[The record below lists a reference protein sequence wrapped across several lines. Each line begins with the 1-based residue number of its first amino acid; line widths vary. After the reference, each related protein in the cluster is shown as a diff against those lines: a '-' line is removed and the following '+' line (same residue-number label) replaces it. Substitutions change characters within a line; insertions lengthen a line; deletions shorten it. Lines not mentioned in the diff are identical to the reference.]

1 MTQRLV
7 YLNGAFVPEAQ
18 ARISIFDCALM
29 YGDMVFEMTRTFRQ
43 IPFRLDEHLDRLYD
57 SLKYA
62 RLDCGLSQAEMV
74 AATHETLERNSEALA
89 GVDCQI
95 MHNVTRGV
103 IPVYDGIV
111 PEGTGPVVTINVFPL
126 YRHVGGMVDRYETG
140 VHFVVPPQQSVPAR
154 YLDPKAKTRSRLH
167 YKIAE
172 LQAAYMEEGAQ
183 ALLTDEHGFVTEGT
197 GNNFFMVRNG
207 EVLTPRGRDI
217 LRGVSRGACLD
228 LARGLGIP
236 VRETDIEPY
245 DVRQADEAWF
255 TSTTICMVP
264 ITRFDFH
271 TIGDGSP
278 GPVYR
283 RILQAWSEQ
292 VGVDIVA
299 QARNLAAAGQNW
311 SPES

>member
-1 MTQRLV
+1 MSERLV
-7 YLNGAFVPEAQ
+7 YVNGRFVPESE

-43 IPFRLDEHLDRLYD
+43 APFRLNDHLDRLYD

-62 RLDCGLSQAEMV
+62 RLDCGLTQADME
-74 AATHETLERNSEALA
+74 AATYETLERNRDALA
-89 GVDCQI
+89 GADCQI

-103 IPVYDGIV
+103 IPIYDGIA
-111 PEGTGPVVTINVFPL
+111 PEGIAPVVTINVFPL
-126 YRHVGGMVDRYETG
+126 YRHIGGMAQRYETG
-140 VHFVVPPQQSVPAR
+140 VHFVVPPQQSIPAR

-172 LQAAYMEEGAQ
+172 LQAAHMEEGSQ

-217 LRGVSRGACLD
+217 LRGVSRSACIE
-228 LARGLGIP
+228 LAQSLGIP
-236 VRETDIEPY
+236 VHETDIEPY

-271 TIGDGSP
+271 TVGTGTP
-278 GPVYR
+278 GPTYR

-299 QARNLAAAGQNW
+299 QAHEYAEAAQDW
-311 SPES
+311 SP

>member
-1 MTQRLV
+1 MSQRLV
-7 YLNGAFVPEAQ
+7 YLNGAFVSEAE

-29 YGDMVFEMTRTFRQ
+29 YGDMCFEMTRTFNQ
-43 IPFRLDEHLDRLYD
+43 VPFRLDEHLDRLYD

-62 RLDCGLSQAEMV
+62 RLDCGLSQAEME
-74 AATHETLERNSEALA
+74 AATMETLERNSEALG

-95 MHNVTRGV
+95 MHNVTRGL
-103 IPVYDGIV
+103 IPVYDGV
-111 PEGTGPVVTINVFPL
+111 MPGGSGPVVTINAFPL
-126 YRHVGGMVDRYETG
+126 YRHVGGMVGCYETG

-172 LQAAYMEEGAQ
+172 LQAAHMEEGAQ

-207 EVLTPRGRDI
+207 EVFTPRGRDI
-217 LRGVSRGACLD
+217 LRGVSRGACME
-228 LARGLGIP
+228 LAQGLGIP
-236 VRETDIEPY
+236 VHETDIEPY

-271 TIGDGSP
+271 TVGDGKP
-278 GPVYR
+278 GPVFR
-283 RILQAWSEQ
+283 RILNAWSEV

-299 QARNLAAAGQNW
+299 QAREFAKAGQGW
-311 SPES
+311 SP